1 MKAKM
6 INTVH
11 LEGLLYE
18 HELVMKTSGE
28 NSKAPGTEFISGTL
42 KVATDNAMTN
52 IVEVHYTYVTEKTS
66 KGGVNATFA
75 NLKAII
81 DGTAM
86 CYVPNKAKD
95 TYVPSFVRID
105 TAIGLND
112 FYSENNGKV
121 ELVSARRNEGGFL
134 HFIRENELAPEVDEY
149 GNFPRNK
156 FEADMIVTNVRRIEA
171 DEEKDQPEK
180 MALKGVIFDFRRG
193 ILPVE
198 FVIYNPQGMEL
209 FESQEPSPSNP
220 FCTKVNGTQI
230 SQVTVIRRE
239 EPSAFGP
246 AIVKEY
252 PRTRKE
258 FEVISIFNQ
267 VSYPWDDSSFVTADE
282 LSKAVSDRETYL
294 ATVKQRYDEYQA
306 KRGSGNANSAPASQ
320 TTVQAKAG
328 GFNF

>member
-18 HELVMKTSGE
+18 HDLTLKVSGP
-28 NSKAPGTEFISGTL
+28 NSKTPGTEFIMGTV
-42 KVATDNAMTN
+42 KVATDSNITN

-66 KGGVNATFA
+66 KGGVNATFT
-75 NLKAII
+75 NLKSII
-81 DGTAM
+81 EGTSQF
-86 CYVPNKAKD
+86 YVPNKAKEN
-95 TYVPSFVRID
+95 YVPTYVRID

-112 FYSENNGKV
+112 FYSENNGQV
-121 ELVSARRNEGGFL
+121 ELVSAKRNEGGFI
-134 HFIRENELAPEVDEY
+134 HFIRENELAVEEDQY
-149 GNFPRNK
+149 GNHPRNT
-156 FEADMIVTNVRRIEA
+156 FEADMIVTNIRRVEA
-171 DEEKDQPEK
+171 DEEKEQPEK
-180 MALKGVIFDFRRG
+180 MFLKGVIFDFRRG

-230 SQVTVIRRE
+230 SQVTMIRRE

-267 VSYPWDDSSFVTADE
+267 VSYPWDDAGFVTAEE
-282 LSKAVSDRETYL
+282 LQKAVGDRETYL

-306 KRGSGNANSAPASQ
+306 QRKGQGTAAPASQ
-320 TTVQAKAG
+320 ATVQAKSG

>member
-6 INTVH
+6 INSVH

-18 HELVMKTSGE
+18 HELVLKTSGE

-66 KGGVNATFA
+66 KGGVNATYA

-81 DGTAM
+81 DGTVM

-112 FYSENNGKV
+112 FCSENNGQV
-121 ELVSARRNEGGFL
+121 EPVSIKRNEGGFL
-134 HFIRENELAPEVDEY
+134 HFIKESELAEERDQY

-156 FEADMIVTNVRRIEA
+156 FEADMIVTNIRRLEA
-171 DEEKDQPEK
+171 DEEKEQPEK
-180 MALKGVIFDFRRG
+180 MLIKGVIFDFRRG

-198 FVIYNPQGMEL
+198 FVVYNPQGMEL

-258 FEVISIFNQ
+258 FEVMSIFNQ
-267 VSYPWDDSSFVTADE
+267 ISYPWDDASFITEEE
-282 LSKAVSDRETYL
+282 LRKAMGDREIYL
-294 ATVKQRYDEYQA
+294 ATVKQRYEEYQA
-306 KRGSGNANSAPASQ
+306 RRNGQGGTTPASQ